1 MAVNLM
7 GYLLMSSATVR
18 EGMERATRF
27 QRVVFDAEWIVMLDS
42 GSHTLIRF
50 DFGSE
55 DPLELAAQTEYK
67 AAFALKLLD
76 WVTASD
82 FRASEARLR
91 HPPTGEPSEYQ
102 RVFHCP
108 VTFGSNHDELVI
120 SRWRFDEP
128 SLYGNPEIARVHEEY
143 AQRHLDELEDRSVTG
158 KVKKVLRSKLE
169 RGRCDLHEI
178 ARELHMSPRTL
189 QRRLAAEGHS
199 FTEIQDSLRRE
210 VCIENLEAPDSALGE
225 IAYVAGFSDSSA
237 FSRAVRRWTG
247 QSPLD
252 YRRSHGDSSTIV

>member
-27 QRVVFDAEWIVMLDS
+27 QRVVYDSEWIVMLDS

-108 VTFGSNHDELVI
+108 VTFGNNHDELVI

-143 AQRHLDELEDRSVTG
+143 ARRHLDELEDRSVTG

-169 RGRCDLHEI
+169 RGRCDLREI

-189 QRRLAAEGHS
+189 QRRLAAESHS